1 MENKALSSSKQES
14 IFPQFLKYVSANV
27 LGMIGFSCYIL
38 ADTFFIAR
46 GIGANALAALNLAL
60 PAYSLMN
67 GTGLMIG
74 MGAAA
79 RYSLSAAQPKDKVHQ
94 TVFTH
99 ALYLSVLAAV
109 IFSSAGALIPGPIA
123 RLLGADGDTIG
134 YATDY
139 LRILLVFSPLFLGNN
154 LLTCFVRNDGAPRLS
169 MAAMITGSLAN
180 IVLDYV
186 FVYPLDMG
194 MTGAAIATATAPLL
208 GMLVA
213 SIHFIKRH
221 NRFRPMSGVRFSLWR
236 WKDICALGVSSLI
249 SELSSG
255 IVIIVFNF
263 LILSLNGNT
272 GVAAYGILANIALVL
287 VAIFTGIA
295 QGIQPIV
302 SKYAASG
309 SRSAEAPSNSRALH
323 SIRRY
328 ALISALLMALIA
340 YTAVTVWSVPIADIF
355 NRDHDPVLTEIAS
368 GGMKIYFISLFF
380 SGINI
385 VAASFLSSADR
396 PRQAFIVSILRGFLL
411 IIPVAWLLATLAGL
425 TGIWMAVPVTEG
437 IVSVLALVFLFKHNE
452 NSGRGD
458 FSRKKG

>member
-1 MENKALSSSKQES
+1 MHTTSPKQVTV
-14 IFPQFLKYVSANV
+14 FQQFLKYVSANV

-46 GIGANALAALNLAL
+46 GIGSDALAALNLAL

-79 RYSLSAAQPKDKVHQ
+79 RYSLSAAQPKDKVHRA
-94 TVFTH
+94 VFTH
-99 ALYLSVLAAV
+99 GLYLCALAAV
-109 IFSSAGALIPGPIA
+109 IFSCAGALIPEQIA
-123 RLLGADGDTIG
+123 YVLGANKETIS

-139 LRILLVFSPLFLGNN
+139 LRILLIFSPLFLGNN
-154 LLTCFVRNDGAPRLS
+154 LLTCFVRNDRAPGLS
-169 MAAMITGSLAN
+169 MTGMIAGSLSN

-186 FVYPLDMG
+186 FVYPLGMG
-194 MTGAAIATATAPLL
+194 MTGAAIATATAPVISMAVLS
-208 GMLVA
+208 V
-213 SIHFIKRH
+213 HFITKH
-221 NRFRPMSGVRFSLWR
+221 NHFSLLPGVHFSFKR
-236 WKDICALGVSSLI
+236 LRDICVLGVSSLI

-287 VAIFTGIA
+287 ISIFTGIA
-295 QGIQPIV
+295 QGIQPLV
-302 SKYAASG
+302 SRHASDDD
-309 SRSAEAPSNSRALH
+309 RVIH
-323 SIRRY
+323 TIRRY
-328 ALISALLMALIA
+328 SLITALLLALSA
-340 YTAVTVWSVPIADIF
+340 YAVFVCWSVPIAELF

-368 GGMKIYFISLFF
+368 GGMKIYFVSLFF

-385 VAASFLSSADR
+385 VTASFLSSSDR
-396 PRQAFIVSILRGFLL
+396 PKQAFGVSILRGFVL
-411 IIPVAWLLATLAGL
+411 IIPAAWILAQLAGL

-437 IVSVLALVFLFKHNE
+437 MVCALAVLFLFQKTGTQH
-452 NSGRGD
+452 SK
-458 FSRKKG
+458 SRDISHE

>member
-1 MENKALSSSKQES
+1 MNTAPTKKES
-14 IFPQFLKYVSANV
+14 LFPLFFRYVSANV

-46 GIGANALAALNLAL
+46 GIGADALAALNLAL

-79 RYSLSAAQPKDKVHQ
+79 RYSLSAAQPKDKIHQ
-94 TVFTH
+94 TIFTH
-99 ALYLSVLAAV
+99 ALYLTVPAAV
-109 IFSSAGALIPGPIA
+109 IFSSAGALFPGQIA
-123 RLLGADGDTIG
+123 HVLGANGETIS

-139 LRILLVFSPLFLGNN
+139 LRVLLLFSPLFLGNN
-154 LLTCFVRNDGAPRLS
+154 LLTCFVRNDGAPGLS
-169 MAAMITGSLAN
+169 MAGMITGSLTN

-186 FVYPLDMG
+186 FVYPLGMG
-194 MTGAAIATATAPLL
+194 MTGAAVATATAPVVS
-208 GMLVA
+208 MLVL
-213 SIHFIKRH
+213 STHFIKKN
-221 NRFRPMSGVRFSLWR
+221 NRFHVLSGVRFSARR
-236 WKDICALGVSSLI
+236 WLDICALGVSSLV

-309 SRSAEAPSNSRALH
+309 NRESTSGRNAIR

-328 ALISALLMALIA
+328 ALATALLMALAA

-368 GGMKIYFISLFF
+368 GGMKIYFVSLFF

-411 IIPVAWLLATLAGL
+411 IIPVAWLLAALAGL

-437 IVSVLALVFLFKHNE
+437 IVSVLALIFLFKHTA
-452 NSGRGD
+452 NSNRGD
-458 FSRKKG
+458 FPDSRD